1 MVDGSRADLR
11 RMDQEQNSKYK
22 QTLAFMML
30 IIVMLTMITVTFL
43 NPIFMKGQI
52 RTSNNK
58 AVIVRQVDSH
68 FDTLADL
75 IGAKHESDSNLLTI
89 QQAQPIADHIIDYSL
104 GIHMVRFNSTSLAE
118 QILNDIDESIDK
130 GASSDAQVVRKKL
143 LRQKNNAIY
152 FVNRAFNLNVV
163 TLGANI
169 AVLLFVVNI
178 IIVIV
183 TIIALVSLIRE
194 MKERSS
200 IKALIHDITAS
211 GMWADFWIILISGLL
226 AIIPVFFNVE
236 ALPLAGVGYLLEISS
251 GVFLDFVIIGV
262 IIYILCA
269 IPWQITTAN

>member
-22 QTLAFMML
+22 RTLAFMIFL
-30 IIVMLTMITVTFL
+30 IMMLTMITVTFL

-52 RTSNNK
+52 RSSNNS

-75 IGAKHESDSNLLTI
+75 IGADHESDSNLLTI
-89 QQAQPIADHIIDYSL
+89 QQTQPIADHIIDYSL
-104 GIHMVRFNSTSLAE
+104 GMHMVRFSSTSLAE
-118 QILNDIDESIDK
+118 QILDDIDKSIDK
-130 GASSDAQVVRKKL
+130 GASSDAQIIRKKL
-143 LRQKNNAIY
+143 LKEGDNALY
-152 FVNRAFNLNVV
+152 YVNRAFDLNVV

-169 AVLLFVVNI
+169 AMLLFFVNI

-211 GMWADFWIILISGLL
+211 GMWAGFWIILICGVL

-236 ALPLAGVGYLLEISS
+236 VLAGFGYLFEISS
-251 GVFLDFVIIGV
+251 SVFLDFVIIGV
-262 IIYILCA
+262 IAYILCA
-269 IPWQITTAN
+269 ISWQITTAN